1 MSSININASNA
12 IIIMM
17 KKFVFDACSLIYL
30 TKLQIKEKLPL
41 LGNIIISQT
50 VRNELI
56 ADLDKFS
63 DAKTLKKNL
72 DKKIIKESKFKLKD
86 IYTSENLG
94 KGEKE
99 TIEICVKSEGIPVTD
114 DHQALNYALNLGL
127 KPKTSEMILLDF
139 LQEDIINYQE
149 FKALFKELVMIK
161 LLKPDIVS
169 FFKEKAKYIVD
180 KKNNKTKGGV

>member
-1 MSSININASNA
+1 
-12 IIIMM
+12 MM

-63 DAKTLKKNL
+63 DAKTLKINL
-72 DKKIIKESKFKLKD
+72 DKKIIQESKLKLKD
-86 IYTSENLG
+86 ICTSENLG

-139 LQEDIINYQE
+139 LQEDIVNYQE

-180 KKNNKTKGGV
+180 KKNKKTKGGV